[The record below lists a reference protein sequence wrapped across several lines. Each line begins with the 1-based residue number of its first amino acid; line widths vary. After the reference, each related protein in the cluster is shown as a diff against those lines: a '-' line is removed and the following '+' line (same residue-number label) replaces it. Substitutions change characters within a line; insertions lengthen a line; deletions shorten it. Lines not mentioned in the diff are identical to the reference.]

1 MVMKIEQDKLNK
13 MTFIDE
19 GRKTIFLKV
28 FFDIESHIAYM
39 TWYDYIPLDVLIE
52 AYLTMGRHFKA
63 NNFVALKGLSDL
75 TLSTGSFDQSSEW
88 MVKEYLPRAIQR
100 GYHKTAFVKSKDF
113 FVNLSLEF
121 FDEEN
126 TMHLVGHTLQVFE
139 TFEQADAW
147 LKS

>member
-1 MVMKIEQDKLNK
+1 MVMKIQQDKLNE
-13 MTFIDE
+13 MTFSDTV
-19 GRKTIFLKV
+19 RDTVFLKV
-28 FFDIESHIAYM
+28 FFDIHSRILYM
-39 TWYDYIPLDVLIE
+39 TWFDYIPLDILIE
-52 AYLTMGRHFKA
+52 AYMMMGRHLKK
-63 NNFVALKGLSDL
+63 NNFIALKGLSDL
-75 TLSTGSFDQSSEW
+75 TYSVGSFDESSEW
-88 MVKEYLPRAIQR
+88 MVKEYLPRAIQY

-126 TMHLVGHTLQVFE
+126 TKHLVGHILQVFE